1 MIPATFEYVRA
12 HTVEEAIRLLQ
23 QYGDRAK
30 LLAGGHSLLPLMKLR
45 LSQPEVLIDLGRIQE
60 LKGIR
65 EEGDSLVIGAMTTHD
80 EVAASPLV
88 QQRCPL
94 LAEAASQI
102 GDLQVRNMGTIGG
115 SLAHADPA
123 ADYPAA
129 VLALEAEIT
138 CQGPGGSRT
147 VKATDWFVDL
157 LTTALQP
164 GEVLT
169 QVRVPVH
176 KPGQGWA
183 YLKVPHPA
191 SGYALVGVACLL
203 TLDGSTCREARLA
216 VTGVG
221 PKAVRLGNV
230 EQALVGK
237 TLDEPTVGEAARR
250 AAEGLEATDDPLYAS
265 AEYKRHLATVYTKRA
280 ILKALERARG

>member
-12 HTVEEAIRLLQ
+12 HTVQEAIELLQ
-23 QYGDRAK
+23 RYGDRAK

-45 LSQPEVLIDLGRIQE
+45 LSQPEVLIDLGRVQE
-60 LKGIR
+60 LRGIR
-65 EEGDSLVIGAMTTHD
+65 EEAGSLVIGAMTTHD
-80 EVAASPLV
+80 EIGRSPLV
-88 QQRCPL
+88 QQHCPL
-94 LAEAASQI
+94 LAETAAQI

-138 CQGPGGSRT
+138 CQGPGGTRT
-147 VKATDWFVDL
+147 VRATEWFIDL

-164 GEVLT
+164 GDVLT
-169 QVRVPVH
+169 QVRVPVRR
-176 KPGQGWA
+176 PGQGWA
-183 YLKVPHPA
+183 YLKMPHPA
-191 SGYALVGVACLL
+191 SGYSLIGVACLV
-203 TLDGSTCREARLA
+203 TMDGATCQEARLA

-237 TLDEPTVGEAARR
+237 ALDEATVAEAAQR
-250 AAEGLEATDDPLYAS
+250 AAEGLEATDDLYAS
-265 AEYKRHLATVYTKRA
+265 AEYKRHLATVFTRRA
-280 ILKALERARG
+280 LLRAVERARA

>member
-45 LSQPEVLIDLGRIQE
+45 LSQPEVLIDLGRVQE

-65 EEGDSLVIGAMTTHD
+65 EEGDYLVIGAMTTHD
-80 EVAASPLV
+80 EIGRSPLV
-88 QQRCPL
+88 QQHCPL

-129 VLALEAEIT
+129 VLALEAEII
-138 CQGPGGSRT
+138 CQGPDGVRT
-147 VKATDWFVDL
+147 VRATDWFIDL
-157 LTTALQP
+157 LTTALRP

-169 QVRVPVH
+169 QVRVPVR
-176 KPGQGWA
+176 KPGQGHA
-183 YLKVPHPA
+183 YVKMPHPA
-191 SGYALVGVACLL
+191 SGYSLIGVACLV
-203 TLDGSTCREARLA
+203 TMDGSTCQQARLA

-237 TLDEPTVGEAARR
+237 ALDEATVAEAAKR
-250 AAEGLEATDDPLYAS
+250 AAEGLEATDDLYAS